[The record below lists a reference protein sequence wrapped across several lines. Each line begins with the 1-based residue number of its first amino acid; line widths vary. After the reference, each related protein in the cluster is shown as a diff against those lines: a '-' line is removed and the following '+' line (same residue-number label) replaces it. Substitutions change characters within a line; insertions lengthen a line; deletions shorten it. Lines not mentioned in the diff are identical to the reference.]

1 MHFFSVSDR
10 RYCFDE
16 VTRNCFQVDQASED
30 ALRIFEASGRT
41 VNSKLLTKSLAAKG
55 YDQTTIAE
63 LEDDIDEYQRLSE
76 RTFLTKDTPRK
87 LRSIELH
94 VSHACNLGCSYC
106 FAGKG
111 DYGTSPLLMTDEIAF
126 KAVDYLV
133 ASSSENETLAIV
145 FFGGEPMINEP
156 LIWKTV
162 DYSKR
167 IYPNRNFTYNL
178 CP

>member
-1 MHFFSVSDR
+1 MKLRNVCIFFSVSDR

-76 RTFLTKDTPRK
+76 RTFLTKDTF
-87 LRSIELH
+87 H
-94 VSHACNLGCSYC
+94 MHATLVVVTVLPV
-106 FAGKG
+106 KEIMER
-111 DYGTSPLLMTDEIAF
+111 LL
-126 KAVDYLV
+126 
-133 ASSSENETLAIV
+133 
-145 FFGGEPMINEP
+145 
-156 LIWKTV
+156 
-162 DYSKR
+162 
-167 IYPNRNFTYNL
+167 
-178 CP
+178 C

>member
-111 DYGTSPLLMTDEIAF
+111 DYGTSPLLMTDRR
-126 KAVDYLV
+126 DSLQ
-133 ASSSENETLAIV
+133 
-145 FFGGEPMINEP
+145 GGRLPRRKFIG
-156 LIWKTV
+156 
-162 DYSKR
+162 KR
-167 IYPNRNFTYNL
+167 NACDRLFWWGTHD
-178 CP
+178 

>member
-76 RTFLTKDTPRK
+76 RLENLDPSNSTF
-87 LRSIELH
+87 H
-94 VSHACNLGCSYC
+94 MHATLVVVTVLPV
-106 FAGKG
+106 KEIMER
-111 DYGTSPLLMTDEIAF
+111 LL
-126 KAVDYLV
+126 
-133 ASSSENETLAIV
+133 
-145 FFGGEPMINEP
+145 
-156 LIWKTV
+156 
-162 DYSKR
+162 
-167 IYPNRNFTYNL
+167 
-178 CP
+178 C

>member
-94 VSHACNLGCSYC
+94 VSHACNLVVVTVLPV
-106 FAGKG
+106 KEIMER
-111 DYGTSPLLMTDEIAF
+111 LL
-126 KAVDYLV
+126 
-133 ASSSENETLAIV
+133 
-145 FFGGEPMINEP
+145 
-156 LIWKTV
+156 
-162 DYSKR
+162 
-167 IYPNRNFTYNL
+167 
-178 CP
+178 C

>member
-76 RTFLTKDTPRK
+76 RTFLTDGRRLFLRYRQKRSSFFRVVPLRRK
-87 LRSIELH
+87 SDL
-94 VSHACNLGCSYC
+94 N
-106 FAGKG
+106 K
-111 DYGTSPLLMTDEIAF
+111 
-126 KAVDYLV
+126 
-133 ASSSENETLAIV
+133 
-145 FFGGEPMINEP
+145 
-156 LIWKTV
+156 
-162 DYSKR
+162 
-167 IYPNRNFTYNL
+167 
-178 CP
+178 

>member
-87 LRSIELH
+87 NLDPSNSTFH
-94 VSHACNLGCSYC
+94 MHATLVVVTVLPV
-106 FAGKG
+106 KEIMER
-111 DYGTSPLLMTDEIAF
+111 LL
-126 KAVDYLV
+126 
-133 ASSSENETLAIV
+133 
-145 FFGGEPMINEP
+145 
-156 LIWKTV
+156 
-162 DYSKR
+162 
-167 IYPNRNFTYNL
+167 
-178 CP
+178 C

>member
-111 DYGTSPLLMTDEIAF
+111 DYEQQDRLCRMRGWQAFYFRDSRRGRIPLSQVCRD
-126 KAVDYLV
+126 D
-133 ASSSENETLAIV
+133 AIQN
-145 FFGGEPMINEP
+145 GQH
-156 LIWKTV
+156 
-162 DYSKR
+162 R
-167 IYPNRNFTYNL
+167 HRN
-178 CP
+178 

>member
-87 LRSIELH
+87 LRSSNSTFH
-94 VSHACNLGCSYC
+94 MHATLVVVTVLPV
-106 FAGKG
+106 KEIMER
-111 DYGTSPLLMTDEIAF
+111 LL
-126 KAVDYLV
+126 
-133 ASSSENETLAIV
+133 
-145 FFGGEPMINEP
+145 
-156 LIWKTV
+156 
-162 DYSKR
+162 
-167 IYPNRNFTYNL
+167 
-178 CP
+178 C

>member
-1 MHFFSVSDR
+1 MPVQHEIEERMHFFSVSDR

-87 LRSIELH
+87 LRSI
-94 VSHACNLGCSYC
+94 
-106 FAGKG
+106 
-111 DYGTSPLLMTDEIAF
+111 TTI
-126 KAVDYLV
+126 
-133 ASSSENETLAIV
+133 
-145 FFGGEPMINEP
+145 
-156 LIWKTV
+156 
-162 DYSKR
+162 
-167 IYPNRNFTYNL
+167 
-178 CP
+178 